1 MVSSSKK
8 AADMKLQN
16 WKSVK
21 NVKPFIA
28 QSSLT
33 KCSLLQFL
41 LRTPEQLHL
50 DLILLITFS
59 LWNLLF
65 FCSSI

>member
-41 LRTPEQLHL
+41 LRIPELHL